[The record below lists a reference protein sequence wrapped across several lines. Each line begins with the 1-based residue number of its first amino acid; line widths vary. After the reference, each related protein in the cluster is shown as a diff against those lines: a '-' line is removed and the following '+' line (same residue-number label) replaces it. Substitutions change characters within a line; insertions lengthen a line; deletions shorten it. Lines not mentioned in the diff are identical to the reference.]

1 MDYRLIHP
9 KKTDIEGLKRLWK
22 VCFPDDGE
30 EFIDY
35 YFAERTRLDYM
46 LAVRSDEIV
55 SMLHVIPMRFSV
67 RSLADGSINSLPV
80 GFIAGVATSPL
91 HRKRGLA
98 NMLLREAA
106 SDIARREGYAALI
119 LSPEN
124 ESFYLHA
131 GYRTLSR
138 RAIHT
143 IGAEDFNRRYSGS
156 FRNVQNG
163 DRFLTA
169 TGLSYIYDSYMRK
182 GSLTCFRERTEECF
196 CSLLHEYSLPGGV
209 TAINSG
215 AYALGYRAQNA
226 GKSEIALNEF
236 AYIDEESAYA
246 LIAFLLKQADTV
258 KLPLPVSS
266 TLLGKA
272 EAVFALNMA
281 IPIGD
286 EFYRALG
293 CDDIDEY
300 SRRMTES
307 GFEPYSFELY

>member
-55 SMLHVIPMRFSV
+55 SMLHVIPMRFLV

-182 GSLTCFRERTEECF
+182 GRLTCFRERISCLI
-196 CSLLHEYSLPGGV
+196 SMRL
-209 TAINSG
+209 
-215 AYALGYRAQNA
+215 
-226 GKSEIALNEF
+226 EF
-236 AYIDEESAYA
+236 
-246 LIAFLLKQADTV
+246 V
-258 KLPLPVSS
+258 
-266 TLLGKA
+266 
-272 EAVFALNMA
+272 
-281 IPIGD
+281 
-286 EFYRALG
+286 
-293 CDDIDEY
+293 
-300 SRRMTES
+300 
-307 GFEPYSFELY
+307 